1 MVVEL
6 FCFIAVIVVL
16 KYFFYDDDVIDVG
29 SSDFNALFTVAE
41 RYYSLFELLIFNL
54 LIDDFDFFIV

>member
-6 FCFIAVIVVL
+6 FCFLAVVVVL

-29 SSDFNALFTVAE
+29 SSDFNALFNVAE
-41 RYYSLFELLIFNL
+41 RYYTLFELLFSIY
-54 LIDDFDFFIV
+54 

>member
-6 FCFIAVIVVL
+6 FCFIAVFVVL